1 MSDVTID
8 FAKARENMVECQV
21 KPGGVRDTH
30 IWDVLGAVPRE
41 AFLPDALKELAYMDK
56 DIEISGRTLMAPLTF
71 ARLVE
76 LADIGS
82 DDLILDIACGTGYST
97 AVLATLGGTVVGLE
111 EDKAAIARGSEILQ
125 SLNIDNGV
133 IIHSPHAQGHAA
145 QGPYDVIFIN
155 GFVPEIPQSLF
166 EQLTENGR
174 LVCVTQNPEAIN
186 GGVMC
191 GVCVHKGA
199 HDLVW
204 RNGFEI
210 STATVPGFEKK
221 AAFAF

>member
-1 MSDVTID
+1 MSDMTID

-21 KPGGVRDTH
+21 KPGGVRDMR
-30 IWDVLGAVPRE
+30 IWDVLGTIPRE
-41 AFLPDALKELAYMDK
+41 AFLPDAFKELAYMDK

-71 ARLVE
+71 ARLAE
-76 LADIGS
+76 LAEISG

-97 AVLATLGGTVVGLE
+97 AVLAALGGTVVGLE
-111 EDKAAIARGSEILQ
+111 EDKTAVAHGSEILQ

-133 IIHSPHAQGHAA
+133 IIHNPHAQGHAA

-155 GFVPEIPQSLF
+155 GFVPEIPQNLF

-186 GGVMC
+186 NGAMC
-191 GVCVHKGA
+191 GICVRKGTHGLA
-199 HDLVW
+199 WH
-204 RNGFEI
+204 NGFEI
-210 STATVPGFEKK
+210 STAAVPGFEKE
-221 AAFAF
+221 AAFVF